1 MMAYSYIT
9 RRRESF
15 MKRFALS
22 VALAVSIVAPAG
34 SQQPRQPGATA
45 QLPDSAAAKNQSL
58 EAQIVGLERQS
69 WEAVKNKDYT
79 ELGSLM
85 TAGYHEIDM
94 DGRRNKTAALDNAR
108 NLTLTNYSMSD
119 VKLSDADSTF
129 LLRCRLCEVAWE
141 MACRFCT
148 GNAVE
153 IAALSRDSPLARCVV
168 FTYHSRN
175 ATRDSPARR
184 GRNG

>member
-1 MMAYSYIT
+1 MAYSYIT

-119 VKLSDADSTF
+119 VKLSVLGKD
-129 LLRCRLCEVAWE
+129 
-141 MACRFCT
+141 
-148 GNAVE
+148 
-153 IAALSRDSPLARCVV
+153 AALLTYEVV
-168 FTYHSRN
+168 FTGTFKGQPMPTQPFYYGVVYVRWHGKWLAAFAQETLSK
-175 ATRDSPARR
+175 
-184 GRNG
+184 